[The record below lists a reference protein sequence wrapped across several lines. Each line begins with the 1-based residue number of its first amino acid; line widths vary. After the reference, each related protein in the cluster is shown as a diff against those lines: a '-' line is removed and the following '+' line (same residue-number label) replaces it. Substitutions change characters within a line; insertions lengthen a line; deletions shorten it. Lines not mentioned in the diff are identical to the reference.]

1 MIKNLLTSIKNTI
14 LADENFKSCLISPNA
29 RGVIGDRDSEIVAP
43 AVFLEVANYSTGS
56 DPATEELSLIAN
68 IEARVV
74 VDSISENAELVCQN
88 LACKIASIAHL
99 NSFGCKVSPA
109 KISGI
114 SRDSFKPDF
123 DPYICWLVE
132 WSHEF
137 HVGNSVWKES
147 GLPPHILHI
156 NNEVIHD

>member
-1 MIKNLLTSIKNTI
+1 MIEDLLTAIKNAI
-14 LADENFKSCLISPNA
+14 LADKNFRSCLIYPSA
-29 RGVIGDRDSEIVAP
+29 RGDVIAP
-43 AVFLEVANYSTGS
+43 AVFLEVANYSTGN
-56 DPATEELSLIAN
+56 DPATGELSLIAN

-74 VDSISENAELVCQN
+74 IDSISENAELVCQN

-132 WSHEF
+132 WSHQF
-137 HVGNSVWKES
+137 HVGESVWKED
-147 GLPPHILHI
+147 GVRPHIL
-156 NNEVIHD
+156 VIGMKHD

>member
-1 MIKNLLTSIKNTI
+1 MIEDLLTSIRNTI
-14 LADENFKSCLISPNA
+14 LADENFRSCLIYPDA
-29 RGVIGDRDSEIVAP
+29 RGEIIAP

-74 VDSISENAELVCQN
+74 VDSISENAELICQN
-88 LACKIASIAHL
+88 FACQIANIAHL
-99 NSFGCKVSPA
+99 NSFGCQVSPA

-132 WSHEF
+132 WSHEIQC
-137 HVGNSVWKES
+137 GESVWTES

-156 NNEVIHD
+156 NDEVTHD

>member
-1 MIKNLLTSIKNTI
+1 MIEDLLTAIKNTI
-14 LADENFKSCLISPNA
+14 LVDESFKSCLIYPNA
-29 RGVIGDRDSEIVAP
+29 RGDIVAP
-43 AVFLEVANYSTGS
+43 TVFLEVANYSTGN
-56 DPATEELSLIAN
+56 DPATGELSLIAN

-88 LACKIASIAHL
+88 LACQIANIAHL

-137 HVGNSVWKES
+137 HRGESVWKED
-147 GLPPHILHI
+147 GVRPHILI
-156 NNEVIHD
+156 IGMKHD

>member
-1 MIKNLLTSIKNTI
+1 MIENLLLNIKTAI
-14 LADENFKSCLISPNA
+14 LADENFQSCFVYPEA
-29 RGVIGDRDSEIVAP
+29 RDVITAP
-43 AVFLEVANYSTGS
+43 AVFLEVANYTTGN
-56 DPATEELSLIAN
+56 DPATGELSLIAN

-88 LACKIASIAHL
+88 LACRIASIAHL

-114 SRDSFKPDF
+114 SRDAFKPDF

-137 HVGNSVWKES
+137 HCGESVWLEN
-147 GLPPHILHI
+147 GVPPHLLHI
-156 NNEVIHD
+156 NRELVNG

>member
-1 MIKNLLTSIKNTI
+1 MIEDLLTSIKNAI
-14 LADENFKSCLISPNA
+14 LANENFRSCLIYPDA
-29 RGVIGDRDSEIVAP
+29 RGDIVAP
-43 AVFLEVANYSTGS
+43 AVFLEVANYSMGD
-56 DPATEELSLIAN
+56 DPATEEFSLVAN

-74 VDSISENAELVCQN
+74 IDSILENAELICQN
-88 LACKIASIAHL
+88 LACQIANIAHL
-99 NSFGCKVSPA
+99 NSFGCEVSPA

-114 SRDSFKPDF
+114 SRDTFKPDF

-132 WSHEF
+132 WSQEI
-137 HVGNSVWKES
+137 HVGESVWEES

>member
-1 MIKNLLTSIKNTI
+1 MIEDLLTSIRNTI
-14 LADENFKSCLISPNA
+14 LADENFRSCLIYPDA
-29 RGVIGDRDSEIVAP
+29 RGEIIAP

-74 VDSISENAELVCQN
+74 VDSISENAELICQN

-132 WSHEF
+132 WSHQF
-137 HVGNSVWKES
+137 HVGESVWKED
-147 GLPPHILHI
+147 GVRPHIL
-156 NNEVIHD
+156 VIGMKHD

>member
-1 MIKNLLTSIKNTI
+1 MIENLLTSIKNTI
-14 LADENFKSCLISPNA
+14 LADESFKSCLIYPNA
-29 RGVIGDRDSEIVAP
+29 RGDIVAP
-43 AVFLEVANYSTGS
+43 AVFLEIANYSTGS

-68 IEARVV
+68 IEVRVV
-74 VDSISENAELVCQN
+74 VDSISENAELVCQS
-88 LACKIASIAHL
+88 LACQIANIAHL
-99 NSFGCKVSPA
+99 NSFGCNVTPA

-137 HVGNSVWKES
+137 HCGESVWKED
-147 GLPPHILHI
+147 GVRPHIL
-156 NNEVIHD
+156 VIGMKHD

>member
-1 MIKNLLTSIKNTI
+1 MIEKLLTNIKAAI
-14 LADENFKSCLISPNA
+14 LNDERFKSCLIYPNA

-43 AVFLEVANYSTGS
+43 AVFLEVANYGTGN
-56 DPATEELSLIAN
+56 DPATGELSLIAN

-74 VDSISENAELVCQN
+74 ADSISENAELVCQS
-88 LACKIASIAHL
+88 LACQIANIAHL

-109 KISGI
+109 KVSGI

-132 WSHEF
+132 WSHEI
-137 HVGNSVWKES
+137 HIGNSVWNES
-147 GLPPHILHI
+147 GLPPHTLHI
-156 NNEVIHD
+156 NREVIHG

>member
-1 MIKNLLTSIKNTI
+1 MIEDLLTAIKNAI
-14 LADENFKSCLISPNA
+14 LADESFKSCLIYPNA
-29 RGVIGDRDSEIVAP
+29 RGDIVAP
-43 AVFLEVANYSTGS
+43 AVFLEVANYSTGN
-56 DPATEELSLIAN
+56 DPATGELSLIAN

-74 VDSISENAELVCQN
+74 IDSISENAELVCQS
-88 LACKIASIAHL
+88 LACQIANIAHL

-132 WSHEF
+132 WSQEL
-137 HVGNSVWKES
+137 HVGESVWKED
-147 GLPPHILHI
+147 GIRPHILI
-156 NNEVIHD
+156 IGMKHD

>member
-14 LADENFKSCLISPNA
+14 LADENFKSCLIYPNA
-29 RGVIGDRDSEIVAP
+29 RGDIVAP

-56 DPATEELSLIAN
+56 DPATGELSLIAN

-88 LACKIASIAHL
+88 LACQVANIAHL

-132 WSHEF
+132 WSQEL
-137 HVGNSVWKES
+137 HVGESVWKED
-147 GLPPHILHI
+147 GVRPHILI
-156 NNEVIHD
+156 IGMKHD

>member
-1 MIKNLLTSIKNTI
+1 MIEDLLTAIKNAI
-14 LADENFKSCLISPNA
+14 LADKNFRSCLIYPSA
-29 RGVIGDRDSEIVAP
+29 RGDVIAP
-43 AVFLEVANYSTGS
+43 AVFLEVANYSTGN
-56 DPATEELSLIAN
+56 DPATGELSLIAN

-74 VDSISENAELVCQN
+74 IDSISENAELVCQN
-88 LACKIASIAHL
+88 LACRIANIAHL

-132 WSHEF
+132 WSHQF
-137 HVGNSVWKES
+137 HVGESVWKED
-147 GLPPHILHI
+147 GVRPHIL
-156 NNEVIHD
+156 VIGMKHD

>member
-1 MIKNLLTSIKNTI
+1 MIENLLTSIKNAI
-14 LADENFKSCLISPNA
+14 LADESFKSCLIYPNA
-29 RGVIGDRDSEIVAP
+29 RGDIVAP
-43 AVFLEVANYSTGS
+43 AVFLEVANYSTGN
-56 DPATEELSLIAN
+56 DPATGELSLIAN

-88 LACKIASIAHL
+88 LACQIANIAHL

-137 HVGNSVWKES
+137 HCGESVWKED
-147 GLPPHILHI
+147 GVRPHILI
-156 NNEVIHD
+156 IGMKHD